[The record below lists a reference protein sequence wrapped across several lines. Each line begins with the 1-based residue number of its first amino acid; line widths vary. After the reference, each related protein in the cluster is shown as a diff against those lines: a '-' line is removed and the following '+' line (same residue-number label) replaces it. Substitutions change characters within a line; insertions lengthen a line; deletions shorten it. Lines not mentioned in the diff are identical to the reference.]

1 MTSADTRDDMVDA
14 HALLS
19 FLALLKEGD
28 FTARLPVHWPGL
40 AGKVADGFNE
50 ISTVNQA
57 FCAEL
62 APKIFSNSAT
72 KILSAFSANCT
83 CGLTK
88 SRRLNEPLALVEPMD
103 AARFCNCM
111 AFCEKLMLAF

>member
-19 FLALLKEGD
+19 FLALLREGD

-50 ISTVNQA
+50 ISTANQA

-62 APKIFSNSAT
+62 ARVSELVGKQG
-72 KILSAFSANCT
+72 KLSQ
-83 CGLTK
+83 
-88 SRRLNEPLALVEPMD
+88 RI
-103 AARFCNCM
+103 
-111 AFCEKLMLAF
+111 